1 MLRCERMTSFM
12 FKLTLQEQRVV
23 AVVILLLL
31 TGLAVKTYRV
41 SRVTELPPRSADAEN
56 HAAN

>member
-1 MLRCERMTSFM
+1 MTSFM
-12 FKLTLQEQRVV
+12 FKLTRQEQRVV